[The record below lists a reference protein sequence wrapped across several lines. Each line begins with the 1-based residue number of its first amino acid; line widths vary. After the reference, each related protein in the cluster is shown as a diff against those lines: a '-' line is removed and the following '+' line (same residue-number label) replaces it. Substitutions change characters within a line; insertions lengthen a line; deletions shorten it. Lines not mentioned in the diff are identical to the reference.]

1 MFFLCVFYSER
12 VQEFRFLVNTRAGIC
27 VWDYSINSSRPGC
40 LDYTKQGNP
49 RQQGN
54 SSGLKAKRKQQRLS
68 GVVCCGLA
76 DILRCYT
83 QLRLTAV
90 LFRVCFAMPSFGA
103 LGHTLSTW
111 LVFAVAFLCVSFV
124 SQGEC
129 QATQAPPTRKYK
141 WSFKKSAQWLF
152 LQSSSLFLSST
163 CL

>member
-1 MFFLCVFYSER
+1 M
-12 VQEFRFLVNTRAGIC
+12 
-27 VWDYSINSSRPGC
+27 
-40 LDYTKQGNP
+40 
-49 RQQGN
+49 
-54 SSGLKAKRKQQRLS
+54 KAKRKQQRLS

-103 LGHTLSTW
+103 LGHTLSTS
-111 LVFAVAFLCVSFV
+111 LIFAVAFLCVSFV

-141 WSFKKSAQWLF
+141 WSFKNLPTDFFYNHLAYFYPARAFKA
-152 LQSSSLFLSST
+152 SSQVCQLSSWEIFKIRHD
-163 CL
+163 